1 MKPAPF
7 EYLRP
12 ATVAEAVEALA
23 AHPGEA
29 KALAGGQSL
38 VPLMNLRLA
47 RPAVLVDLDR
57 VAGLDGIE
65 ERDGYLAIGA
75 MVRHEQLV
83 TDPTVRRTAPLLAA
97 AAAWIG
103 HSAIRHRGTIG
114 GSLAHADPAAELPTV
129 AVALRAE
136 LVAAGPAGT
145 SRSIPA
151 GEFFLGPL
159 TTALDDGELLTEI
172 RIPLPPAGRQVGFA
186 EFARRH
192 GDFALVLAAAV
203 VDSGSVRVVL
213 GGVGP
218 VPVAVSE
225 LDELEGI
232 DPPSDLH
239 ASSRYRRA
247 VVKVLVER
255 ALEQAR

>member
-7 EYLRP
+7 DYVRP
-12 ATVAEAVEALA
+12 ASVAEAVEALA
-23 AHPGEA
+23 GHPGEA
-29 KALAGGQSL
+29 KVLAGGQSL

-47 RPAVLVDLDR
+47 RPGMLVDLDR
-57 VAGLDGIE
+57 VAGLDEVEVGA
-65 ERDGYLAIGA
+65 GHLTIGA
-75 MVRHEQLV
+75 MVRHERLL
-83 TDPTVRRTAPLLAA
+83 TDPTIHRHAPLLAQ

-114 GSLAHADPAAELPTV
+114 GSLAHADPAAELPAV
-129 AVALRAE
+129 VVALGAE

-159 TTALDDGELLTEI
+159 TTALDDGEVLTEV
-172 RIPLPPAGRQVGFA
+172 RIPVASEGRRVGFA

-203 VDSGSVRVVL
+203 VEPPGVRVVL

-218 VPVAVSE
+218 VPVAVSDLAE
-225 LDELEGI
+225 LDHLS
-232 DPPSDLH
+232 PPDDIH
-239 ASSRYRRA
+239 ASSGYRRA
-247 VVKVLVER
+247 LVKVLADR